1 MPAHYSEPVPV
12 LEEVKMGSLD
22 LDLRSVAMRQ
32 QVRGFLIGNLNR
44 PRAGSAIIF
53 MVVVS
58 HNCLSGGTC
67 YLFFS
72 GGWRGTAESKTE
84 APSKPALFGTG

>member
-22 LDLRSVAMRQ
+22 LDLRSVAMRR
-32 QVRGFLIGNLNR
+32 QVRGFIMGNLNR
-44 PRAGSAIIF
+44 PGAGSAIILIAAE
-53 MVVVS
+53 S
-58 HNCLSGGTC
+58 HNCLSGCTC

-72 GGWRGTAESKTE
+72 GGWRSAAESETE
-84 APSKPALFGTG
+84 APSKPPLSGTG